1 MLVTI
6 FLSVCAE
13 IPGRSRRLCHVFS
26 CWCDRSA
33 HCRGMTAGASQSL
46 HVLNYNYYYYLM
58 LCSVS

>member
-33 HCRGMTAGASQSL
+33 HWSLQASL

>member
-33 HCRGMTAGASQSL
+33 LWSLQASL

>member
-33 HCRGMTAGASQSL
+33 HCRPPSLL

>member
-33 HCRGMTAGASQSL
+33 HCTGASQSAR
-46 HVLNYNYYYYLM
+46 VERYNYYYYLM